1 MVLEMSKLSSLSW
14 RLIGDDWVV
23 FNEGCGETIIA
34 DPLTAGLLMALES
47 NKFDHFGLVE
57 QVANDLQ
64 ISDHEQLQTLLQE
77 KIESLL
83 KMGWIESEP

>member
-1 MVLEMSKLSSLSW
+1 
-14 RLIGDDWVV
+14 
-23 FNEGCGETIIA
+23 
-34 DPLTAGLLMALES
+34 MALES

-77 KIESLL
+77 KIESLV